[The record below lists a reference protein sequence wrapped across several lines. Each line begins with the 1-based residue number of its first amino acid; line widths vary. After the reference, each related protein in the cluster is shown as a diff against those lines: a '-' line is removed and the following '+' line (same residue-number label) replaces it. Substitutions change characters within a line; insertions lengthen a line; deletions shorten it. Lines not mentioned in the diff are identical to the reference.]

1 MKNEAEIIWW
11 KTVKQDVETT
21 PPGFTEAASTRRGSR
36 RAMDGGSIFKRGCSL
51 SAIIIYAV
59 YTELTFR
66 ARANRL
72 FENFVIVSTKISV
85 ISKSLTSYKFITS
98 RKFLSKKYWIFLKQ

>member
-21 PPGFTEAASTRRGSR
+21 PPGFTEAAARVGGAG
-36 RAMDGGSIFKRGCSL
+36 AMDDGSIFKRGCSL

-59 YTELTFR
+59 YTESASR
-66 ARANRL
+66 ARASGL
-72 FENFVIVSTKISV
+72 F
-85 ISKSLTSYKFITS
+85 
-98 RKFLSKKYWIFLKQ
+98 